1 MKRDKPDLETSLN
14 ESQLDL
20 LKKMVEVHPDEVAFF
35 DLTGS
40 RIVQNAH
47 VLEEYG
53 LISCAK
59 MLSLDDQQSSVYR
72 AALTFSGKSYIGGE
86 DVNIPDRPLKEDTEI
101 ILHMDTLK
109 ALIAQRIDASNLS
122 AEAKIQWHDD
132 LRKLDS
138 ETTKQLVLKLV
149 DYGLSHA
156 NEAIRLI
163 GKTLRLL

>member
-1 MKRDKPDLETSLN
+1 MKRDKPDLETALD
-14 ESQLDL
+14 EYQLDL

-47 VLEEYG
+47 VLEEHG
-53 LISCAK
+53 LISCEK
-59 MLSLDDQQSSVYR
+59 MLSLDDDLQSSVYR
-72 AALTFSGKSYIGGE
+72 AALTFSGRSYIGGE
-86 DVNIPDRPLKEDTEI
+86 EVNIPDRSEEDTEI
-101 ILHMDTLK
+101 ILHVNTLK
-109 ALIAQRIDASNLS
+109 ALIAQRIDASTLP
-122 AEAKIQWHDD
+122 AEAKAQWHDD

-149 DYGLSHA
+149 DQGLSHA

-163 GKTLRLL
+163 GKSLRLL